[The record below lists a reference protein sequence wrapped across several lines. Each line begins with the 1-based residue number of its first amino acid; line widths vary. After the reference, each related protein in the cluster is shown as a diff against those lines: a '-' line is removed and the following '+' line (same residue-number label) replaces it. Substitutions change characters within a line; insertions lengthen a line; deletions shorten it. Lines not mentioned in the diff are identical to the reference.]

1 MTGHAGRD
9 VAVLLL
15 LVVVVDAV
23 EGAVAGILLCWVNA
37 LRVVE
42 GIYALV
48 FL

>member
-15 LVVVVDAV
+15 LVVVVGAV

-37 LRVVE
+37 LRVGGYLRV
-42 GIYALV
+42 V
-48 FL
+48 V

>member
-23 EGAVAGILLCWVNA
+23 EQGAVAGILLCWVNA
-37 LRVVE
+37 LRVGGYLRV
-42 GIYALV
+42 V
-48 FL
+48 V